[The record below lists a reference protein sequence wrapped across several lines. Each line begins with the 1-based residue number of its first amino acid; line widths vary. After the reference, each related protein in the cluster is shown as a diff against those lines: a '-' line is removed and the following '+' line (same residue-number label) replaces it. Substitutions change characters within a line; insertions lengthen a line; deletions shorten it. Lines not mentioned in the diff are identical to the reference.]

1 MNMAKNM
8 SIKNFICVLFL
19 CFFSVSWAQK
29 ADVKTNLLYDA
40 TATVNLGAEFKL
52 APRWSLD
59 VSGDFNGWTINRHK
73 WKHWFA
79 QPEARYWFCE
89 AFVKHF
95 VGLHAIGGQ
104 YNVGN
109 ISGLPNFLGSDFSK
123 LSHERYQGNG
133 VGVGLVYGY
142 ALPLSRNWNMEFEIG
157 LGYVYLDYDIY
168 ECQDCGRKVGEKSHN
183 YVGPT
188 KAAINLVYV
197 F

>member
-1 MNMAKNM
+1 M
-8 SIKNFICVLFL
+8 SIKKFIGPLAFL
-19 CFFSVSWAQK
+19 CFISVSWAQK
-29 ADVKTNLLYDA
+29 VNIKTNLLYDA
-40 TATVNLGAEFKL
+40 TASINLGAEFRL

-73 WKHWFA
+73 WKHWFV

-95 VGLHAIGGQ
+95 VGFHGIGGQ

-123 LSHERYQGNG
+123 LAHERYQGWG
-133 VGVGLVYGY
+133 VGGGVVYGY
-142 ALPLSRNWNMEFEIG
+142 ALPLARNWNMEFEIG
-157 LGYVYLDYDIY
+157 FGYVYLDYDIY
-168 ECQDCGRKVGEKSHN
+168 ECQGCNRKVGEKSHN
-183 YVGPT
+183 YAGPT